1 MHETVRKERSTM
13 AKQVRKV
20 RLDLANGESR
30 LIQVK
35 TVTER
40 YILRVI
46 ADMILPAH
54 VLRWEVL

>member
-1 MHETVRKERSTM
+1 M
-13 AKQVRKV
+13 AKQVRNV
-20 RLDLANGESR
+20 RLDLANGDSR

-40 YILRVI
+40 YIRRVI

-54 VLRWEVL
+54 VMRWEVL